1 MAEAQTLQRERLQ
14 AWMYTWL
21 GDLSAKLRKDM
32 ETMRQRQDAVSPG
45 DRKEGAQVYTASTGL
60 KEGAVLLYMSLLPVD
75 KLALITILEIMRM
88 SGTGGIADGMKAL
101 RGMLAVGKAVETE
114 YRAETIKNVAGVD
127 STHWLRAI
135 DPQTQKPSRALVSS
149 VWHSLGRQLKEGK
162 EGADEAERQLEQ
174 DLRAVWTPAWSQMVQ
189 LGLGSYLVE
198 SLLSVAKVKRFGR
211 DPVTGEQ
218 VTEEQAAFTHGYDY
232 VRGKKLGVIR
242 LNPVVASRLARDNVG
257 VVIHPKHLPMLVEPR
272 PWRSHDEGGYLMHRG
287 E

>member
-1 MAEAQTLQRERLQ
+1 
-14 AWMYTWL
+14 
-21 GDLSAKLRKDM
+21 
-32 ETMRQRQDAVSPG
+32 
-45 DRKEGAQVYTASTGL
+45 
-60 KEGAVLLYMSLLPVD
+60 MSLLPVD

-88 SGTGGIADGMKAL
+88 SGSGGIADGMKAL

-127 STHWLRAI
+127 SPHWLRAI

-149 VWHSLGRQLKEGK
+149 VWRNLGNQLKEGK
-162 EGADEAERQLEQ
+162 EGADEADRQLEH
-174 DLRAVWTPAWSQMVQ
+174 DLRTVWTPAWSQMVH

-198 SLLSVAKVKRFGR
+198 SLLSVAKVQRSGK

-218 VTEEQAAFTHGYDY
+218 VKEEQAAFTHGYDY

-287 E
+287 K

>member
-1 MAEAQTLQRERLQ
+1 
-14 AWMYTWL
+14 MYTWL

-32 ETMRQRQDAVSPG
+32 EDMRQRQDTVPPG
-45 DRKEGAQVYTASTGL
+45 GGRRKEGAQSYTSTSGL
-60 KEGAVLLYMSLLPVD
+60 REGSLLLYMSLLPVD

-101 RGMLAVGKAVETE
+101 RGMLAVGKAIETE

-127 STHWLRAI
+127 SPHWLRAI
-135 DPQTQKPSRALVSS
+135 DPQTQKPSRVLVSN
-149 VWHSLGRQLKEGK
+149 VWHSLGKQLKEGK
-162 EGADEAERQLEQ
+162 ESADEADRQLEH

-198 SLLSVAKVKRFGR
+198 SLLSVAKVNRFGK

-287 E
+287 K